1 MHLALGSEV
10 RCVSLFTCTSPWEIH
25 DYGVQRKIVSPLIK
39 EFFYKRGFAERAT
52 TAIPLEEVLAAVLEQ
67 LDGASKPCAVP
78 VGNLS
83 TAE

>member
-1 MHLALGSEV
+1 MHLALGSDV

-25 DYGVQRKIVSPLIK
+25 DYGVQRKIVSPLLK

-52 TAIPLEEVLAAVLEQ
+52 SAITLEEVIAAVLEQ
-67 LDGASKPCAVP
+67 LGTASKGNTVP

-83 TAE
+83 MAE

>member
-25 DYGVQRKIVSPLIK
+25 DYGLQRKIVSPLIK

-52 TAIPLEEVLAAVLEQ
+52 SAITLEDVVAAVLEQ
-67 LDGASKPCAVP
+67 IDAPSTANAVR
-78 VGNLS
+78 VGNIS
-83 TAE
+83 MAE